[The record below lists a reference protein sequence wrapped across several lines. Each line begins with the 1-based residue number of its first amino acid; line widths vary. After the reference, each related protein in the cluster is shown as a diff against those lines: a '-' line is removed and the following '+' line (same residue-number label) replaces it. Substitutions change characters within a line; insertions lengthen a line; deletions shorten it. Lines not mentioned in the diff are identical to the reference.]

1 MAVLQTVL
9 GEQHDAVVTR
19 EWLRRQADA
28 TASVAFA
35 AGQLAA
41 MEVKTMHGASQ
52 RWRKAWEA
60 ASKKK
65 DWRWLRG

>member
-1 MAVLQTVL
+1 
-9 GEQHDAVVTR
+9 
-19 EWLRRQADA
+19 
-28 TASVAFA
+28 
-35 AGQLAA
+35 
-41 MEVKTMHGASQ
+41 VKTMHGASQ